1 MNSEFVRWVSA
12 AMLVT
17 LVPLVAGGAFLGG
30 RAVALGGL
38 AGGLIS
44 LGSFRWIASGVR
56 RAATAGGE
64 GGLAMSTLAVGVR
77 HLLQFGALAL
87 VLWSGA
93 AHPIAVLVGLSVLPP
108 TLIVF
113 GLRHARLAR

>member
-17 LVPLVAGGAFLGG
+17 LVPLVAGAAFLGG
-30 RAVALGGL
+30 RAAALGGL

-56 RAATAGGE
+56 RAATGGGGAGVV
-64 GGLAMSTLAVGVR
+64 MSSLGVGAR

-93 AHPIAVLVGLSVLPP
+93 AHPIAVLAGLSVLPP
-108 TLIVF
+108 ILIVV
-113 GLRHARLAR
+113 GLRNARLR